1 MNLPAWCHEDP
12 AILHVGTEENRSY
25 YIPFKKTSE
34 DRRIMLSGDD
44 WAFRWFPNY
53 LEVPQNFTEGV
64 IEKFDKITVP
74 SCVNILGYERHQY
87 ANVRGPIPFDPPYVP
102 VENPCG
108 AYVKRFAL
116 QKGNNR
122 YYLNFEGVD
131 SCFYL
136 WVNNRIAGYSQVS
149 HSTSEFDITDKLVD
163 GENVISILVFKWCD
177 GTYLEDQDKLRMSG
191 IFRDVYLLQRSE
203 NHIRDYHVKT
213 ILAENFSRA
222 SLQVKLFWR
231 GEAQKTSYCL
241 YNPNGKITDQG
252 YIEND
257 VSITVDAPLLWNA
270 ETPNLYRLVLATKDE
285 TIEQKIGFRKAEI
298 RNGVFYFNGQNITL
312 KGVNRHDSDPFT
324 GYTISREQLITDL
337 RLMKEHN
344 INAIRTSHYPNAPWA
359 YELYNEM
366 GFYVMDEADLETHN
380 TELLYAGG
388 RSNYNYTDETITSTT
403 FGLLCSDPRYEKAI
417 LDRIQRLVSRDRN
430 QCCVF
435 MWSLGNES
443 GFGPN
448 MEKAAQW
455 IKEQDPD
462 YLIHY
467 ESSIY
472 TMPGHVNDLSN
483 IDVYSR
489 MYMPVP
495 ESEAYCRQGKPK
507 PLVLCEYSHAM
518 GNGPGD
524 LEDYFSLFYRYDNFM
539 GGFVW
544 EWCDH
549 SVYQGKNLDGKEK
562 FFYGGDFGEFP
573 VEKNFCM
580 DGLVYP
586 DRRPHTGLREYK
598 NVARPVRA
606 SYKDNCL
613 YLTNTMDF
621 SNVKDTLS
629 IRWELLVD
637 HERIQTGTE
646 ENFDLE
652 PHGTKLLNLELRRWQ
667 ESTDCVSLMLHYE
680 LKTATQ
686 LLPAGFECG
695 FDQILLKKPRVQL
708 ITEVLENPQIT
719 RSDRGLSVSGSDYY
733 YHFDL
738 WKGVPDEIAV
748 NGRTIISEAINYN
761 FWRAPADNDRKIA
774 GQWYDAG
781 YDRLKIRVYHNEV
794 SAEQDGVHVV
804 FHIGVAGVFL
814 QKAMTMKAEY
824 IIGAGGVL
832 RIRMEAQRDPVFPY
846 LPRFGIRLILQKEFE
861 KVMYKGYGPY
871 ESYVDKHRASWY
883 GTFESQVDALHE
895 DYIYP
900 QENGSHWGCNQV
912 IISDGTRR
920 IEVIGNGFSFNASH
934 YSQEQLEKTGHNFEL
949 EKERNTYLCI
959 DGCMSGLG
967 SGSCGPHLLE
977 KYQVSEL
984 TPTMDAC
991 VKFCASV

>member
-1 MNLPAWCHEDP
+1 MNLPAWYHEDP

-25 YIPFKKTSE
+25 YIPFKETAE
-34 DRRIMLSGDD
+34 DRRIMLSGND
-44 WAFRWFPNY
+44 WAFRWFRNY

-64 IEKFDKITVP
+64 TETFDTITVP

-87 ANVRGPIPFDPPYVP
+87 ANVRSPIPFDPPYVP
-102 VENPCG
+102 AENPCG
-108 AYVKRFAL
+108 AYVKHFTL
-116 QKGNNR
+116 HKNGYR

-136 WVNNRIAGYSQVS
+136 WVNQKMAGYSQVS

-163 GENVISILVFKWCD
+163 GENFISVLVFKWCD
-177 GTYLEDQDKLRMSG
+177 GTYFEDQDKLRMSG
-191 IFRDVYLLQRSE
+191 IFRDVYLLQRPE
-203 NHIRDYHVKT
+203 THIRDYYVKT
-213 ILAENFSRA
+213 ALKEDFFSAQLQIKLCWSGEEQKA
-222 SLQVKLFWR
+222 S
-231 GEAQKTSYCL
+231 YYL
-241 YNPNGKITDQG
+241 YHPNGKLIRQG
-252 YIEND
+252 RVEHD
-257 VSITVDAPLLWNA
+257 VAITVDAPLLWNA
-270 ETPNLYRLVLATKDE
+270 EMPNLYRLVLSTDDE
-285 TIEQKIGFRKAEI
+285 SIEQKIGFRKIEI
-298 RNGVFYFNGQNITL
+298 RNGVFYFNGQNVTL
-312 KGVNRHDSDPFT
+312 NGVNRHDSDPFT
-324 GYTISREQLITDL
+324 GYTICREQLITDL

-344 INAIRTSHYPNAPWA
+344 VNAIRTSHYPNAPWA

-366 GFYVMDEADLETHN
+366 GFYVLDEADLETHN
-380 TELLYAGG
+380 TERLYAGG
-388 RSNYNYTDETITSTT
+388 RSNYNYRDEIILSTT

-417 LDRIQRLVSRDRN
+417 LDRIQRLINRDKN

-443 GFGPN
+443 GFGCN

-455 IKEQDPD
+455 IKEQNPA

-472 TMPGHVNDLSN
+472 QMPNHVNDLSN

-489 MYMPVP
+489 MYMPVQ
-495 ESEAYCRQGKPK
+495 ESEEYCHQKKLK

-524 LEDYFSLFYRYDNFM
+524 LEDYFQMFHKYDNCM
-539 GGFVW
+539 GGFIW

-549 SVYQGKNLDGKEK
+549 SVYEGKTLDGKEK

-606 SYKDNCL
+606 SWKDGCV

-629 IRWELLVD
+629 IRWELFAEDALL
-637 HERIQTGTE
+637 QTGTV

-652 PHGTKLLNLELRRWQ
+652 PHCTKPLLLKWEQWNEKPG
-667 ESTDCVSLMLHYE
+667 CVSLMLHYE
-680 LKTATQ
+680 LKNATQ
-686 LLPAGFECG
+686 LLPAGFERG
-695 FDQILLKKPRVQL
+695 FDQILLKKPAAL
-708 ITEVLENPQIT
+708 LKTDALEHPQIT
-719 RSDRGLSVSGSDYY
+719 RSDRELCVAGRSYY

-738 WKGVPDEIAV
+738 WNGVPDEIAV
-748 NGRTIISEAINYN
+748 EGRTVLSEAMNYN
-761 FWRAPADNDRKIA
+761 FWRAPVDNDRKIV
-774 GQWYDAG
+774 GQWRDAG

-794 SAEQDGVHVV
+794 SVEPDGVHVT
-804 FHIGVAGVFL
+804 FGMGVAGIFL
-814 QKAMTMKAEY
+814 QKAMTVKAEY

-832 RIRMEAQRDPVFPY
+832 RIRMEAERDPVFPY
-846 LPRFGIRLILQKEFE
+846 LPRFGIRLILPKEFE
-861 KVMYKGYGPY
+861 KVTYKGYGPY
-871 ESYVDKHRASWY
+871 ESYADKHQASWY
-883 GTFESQVDALHE
+883 GTFESQVDTLHE

-900 QENGSHWGCNQV
+900 QENGSHWGCSQV
-912 IISDGTRR
+912 VVSDGARK
-920 IEVIGNGFSFNASH
+920 IEVVGNDFSFNASH
-934 YSQEQLEKTGHNFEL
+934 YSQEQLEAVKHNFEL
-949 EKERNTYLCI
+949 KKEKHTYLCI
-959 DGCMSGLG
+959 DGRMSGLG
-967 SGSCGPHLLE
+967 SGSCGPHLME

-984 TPTMDAC
+984 TPAMDVC
-991 VKFCASV
+991 LKFGSS